1 LVIGRFQVMAVLQAA
16 RAFVLGLP
24 EESAKSWGLNRAI
37 FYAAAKRG
45 FRGSSPLTE
54 EFRAARARVGEEAI
68 DLFKLGDEVA
78 LKEVKDGKLYFRIG
92 GRIQT
97 EADFARQIES
107 KFGELFEHVWE
118 EALKIVKGYDRSVLL
133 SQRDFYAKVYLPKR
147 YALAKAWSELVLK
160 AEAKRIGR

>member
-1 LVIGRFQVMAVLQAA
+1 MMAVLQAA

-54 EFRAARARVGEEAI
+54 EFRAAKARVGEEAI
-68 DLFKLGDEVA
+68 NLFKLGDEVA
-78 LKEVKDGKLYFRIG
+78 LKEVRDGKLYFRIG

-107 KFGELFEHVWE
+107 KFGDLFGQVWE
-118 EALKIVKGYDRSVLL
+118 EAINIVKSYDRSVLL
-133 SQRDFYAKVYLPKR
+133 SQQGFYEKVYLPR
-147 YALAKAWSELVLK
+147 RDALAKAWSELVLK
-160 AEAKRIGR
+160 AKARVTR

>member
-1 LVIGRFQVMAVLQAA
+1 M
-16 RAFVLGLP
+16 
-24 EESAKSWGLNRAI
+24 NRAI

-54 EFRAARARVGEEAI
+54 EFRAAKARVGEEAI

-78 LKEVKDGKLYFRIG
+78 LKEVKDGKTYFRIG

-107 KFGELFEHVWE
+107 KFGSIFEHVWE
-118 EALKIVKGYDRSVLL
+118 EALRIVRSYDRSILL
-133 SQRDFYAKVYLPKR
+133 SQREFYEKVYLPR
-147 YALAKAWSELVLK
+147 RDALVKTWNEVILK
-160 AEAKRIGR
+160 AEAKK

>member
-1 LVIGRFQVMAVLQAA
+1 MAVLQAA

-45 FRGSSPLTE
+45 FQGSSPLTE
-54 EFRAARARVGEEAI
+54 EFRAAKARVGEEAI
-68 DLFKLGDEVA
+68 NLFKLGDEVA
-78 LKEVKDGKLYFRIG
+78 LKEVRDGKLYFRIG

-107 KFGELFEHVWE
+107 KFGDLFGQVWE
-118 EALKIVKGYDRSVLL
+118 EAINIVKSYDRSVLL
-133 SQRDFYAKVYLPKR
+133 SQQGFYEKVYLPR
-147 YALAKAWSELVLK
+147 RDALAKAWSELVLK
-160 AEAKRIGR
+160 AKARVTR